1 MFDTIGGLP
10 LHALV
15 VHAVVVLLPLM
26 AVITAAVSIRRSWRR
41 AAALVTA
48 ADGLLVLIT
57 LVAKQSGQ
65 ALQQRLS
72 SLGSGGALVAA
83 DHGQK
88 GSLLPL
94 FALGLFLAAAL
105 VWYGSRRPA
114 LTGPATL
121 VAVVAAL
128 AAIGWCVV
136 VGDSGARAVWA
147 QVVVSTDTTT
157 PR

>member
-15 VHAVVVLLPLM
+15 VHAVVVFLPLM
-26 AVITAAVSIRRSWRR
+26 ALITAAVAVRRSWRR
-41 AAALVTA
+41 AALPVAV
-48 ADGLLVLIT
+48 ADGLLVVVT
-57 LVAKQSGQ
+57 LVARQSGE
-65 ALQQRLS
+65 ALQRRLS
-72 SLGSGGALVAA
+72 SLTGGGALVAA

-88 GSLLPL
+88 GSLLPW
-94 FALGLFLAAAL
+94 FALALFVAAAL
-105 VWYGSRRPA
+105 VWYASRRPA
-114 LTGPATL
+114 LTVPALL

-147 QVVVSTDTTT
+147 QLIVATDKSD
-157 PR
+157 RQ